1 MLQHK
6 RLINGEEYQPAG
18 GGSHRGYDLRCERI
32 EYFPYRISVLHL
44 LPRYAP
50 RTENPPGA
58 AGGYRFSR
66 AMANPGFIGIEAI
79 RDTYLPM
86 GFTQFKIEGRG
97 LGSALILE
105 FLLHYLTKPEY
116 QLAVRE
122 ELYLDNMLDLF

>member
-1 MLQHK
+1 MLFRSPQSQK
-6 RLINGEEYQPAG
+6 DKVEFLCNECCWFG
-18 GGSHRGYDLRCERI
+18 CTERRACY
-32 EYFPYRISVLHL
+32 EAVSRKNLG
-44 LPRYAP
+44 LPGPEHYCSA
-50 RTENPPGA
+50 PGA

-66 AMANPGFIGIEAI
+66 AMANPGFIGIKAI
-79 RDTYLPM
+79 RDTYLPR

-122 ELYLDNMLDLF
+122 ELYLDTMLDLF